1 MGVGDGYAEEEEDD
15 DDDDEDASFSVPS
28 MALCDQLVEMA
39 RPDADTAHA
48 HPYTSL
54 LMTPRRHLPTALISL
69 AAPTGWVKRRTSTL
83 RLQCALGAAHQ
94 VKFKTNTRFWVNLH
108 YDCYAKSF
116 FLFSGHTHNFIYYKT
131 LSIWW

>member
-1 MGVGDGYAEEEEDD
+1 
-15 DDDDEDASFSVPS
+15 

-94 VKFKTNTRFWVNLH
+94 VPVSRPSNLYKPVFFKMTRLSWIFL
-108 YDCYAKSF
+108 SF
-116 FLFSGHTHNFIYYKT
+116 GRYF
-131 LSIWW
+131 